1 MKKLFDISSEEKQR
15 ILEMHETATK
25 KNYLNEQSTKE
36 VVPKLPSND
45 ILTKI
50 GGGFDFK
57 SVLSRWKT
65 QNQGTSGA
73 YYWFSTHDRAD
84 KPANSTLSVLML
96 YTFSPIGSLQAAF
109 TCKWGGANDNRWFL
123 EDWPRSSY
131 PVGWSTSATLKNVL
145 FDTPREQYS
154 VFRNDPAF
162 KLDYNAYSQ
171 FVKNYVQIRPNSTI
185 KDAFKKP
192 VNVDLKNEVSQK
204 DVELIKKNPLYLE
217 LSQS

>member
-1 MKKLFDISSEEKQR
+1 
-15 ILEMHETATK
+15 MHETATK

-36 VVPKLPSND
+36 ATPKLPSND

-73 YYWFSTHDRAD
+73 YYWFSTHDRED
-84 KPANSTLSVLML
+84 KPSNATLSVLSL
-96 YTFSPIGSLQAAF
+96 YTFSPTGSLQPVF
-109 TCKWGGANDNRWFL
+109 TCKWGGPNDNKWYL
-123 EDWPRSSY
+123 SDYPRPSY
-131 PVGWSTSATLKNVL
+131 PTGWSTSATLKEVLIYVPKQQYNV
-145 FDTPREQYS
+145 FTY
-154 VFRNDPAF
+154 DPAF
-162 KLDYNAYSQ
+162 KLDYNAYSE
-171 FVKNYVQIRPNSTI
+171 FVKNYVRLRPNSTI
-185 KDAFKKP
+185 ADAFKKP
-192 VNVDLKNEVSQK
+192 VTVDLKNEVSQK